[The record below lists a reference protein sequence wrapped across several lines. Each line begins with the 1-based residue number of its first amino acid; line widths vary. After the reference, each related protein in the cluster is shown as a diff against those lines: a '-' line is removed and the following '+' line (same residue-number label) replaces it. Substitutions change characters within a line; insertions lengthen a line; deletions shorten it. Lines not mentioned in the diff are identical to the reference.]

1 MTTPPADQK
10 RTLRIRQVAEKT
22 GLSGATI
29 WRLSAS
35 GKFPRPIKL
44 SVGCTVWLEH
54 EIDDLLNTKAAERG
68 AT

>member
-1 MTTPPADQK
+1 
-10 RTLRIRQVAEKT
+10 VAEKT

-35 GKFPRPIKL
+35 GKFPKPIKL
-44 SVGCTVWLEH
+44 SIGCTVWLEH

>member
-1 MTTPPADQK
+1 MPDTFLRVPDVCRIIGISRA
-10 RTLRIRQVAEKT
+10 TLYEMMAKGE
-22 GLSGATI
+22 
-29 WRLSAS
+29 
-35 GKFPRPIKL
+35 FPKPIKL